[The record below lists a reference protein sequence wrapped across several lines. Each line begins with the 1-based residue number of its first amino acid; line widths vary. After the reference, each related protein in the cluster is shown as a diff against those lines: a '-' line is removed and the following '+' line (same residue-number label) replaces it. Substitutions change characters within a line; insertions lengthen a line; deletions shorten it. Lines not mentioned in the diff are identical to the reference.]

1 VLYLP
6 LEIVVNTRM
15 RHKIA
20 ALFIIIF
27 VLAVCAVRHTA
38 AAPQKRQGKRPA
50 AAPASAAPSAKL
62 PASAE
67 RWVRT
72 TLRKMTLEEKV
83 GQVMW
88 DRADGRFLNEQAPAF
103 LKLKERIRK
112 LHLGGYVIFAG
123 TPHDT
128 AAFANALQRASKLP
142 LLMAADFERGPA
154 MRVALSSAVPDNMA
168 IGATGDPAYAAWAAE
183 LTAREARAMGV
194 QWIYAPVADVNNNPD
209 NPIIN
214 TRSYGEDPAQ
224 VAKFVA
230 AYVRAAEAAGV
241 LSTAKHFP
249 GHGDTATDSH
259 IALGVVT
266 GDRARLER
274 VELPPFR
281 AAIEAG
287 VSSIMTAHL
296 AVPAIEP
303 DSTLPAT
310 LSKNVLSG
318 LLREQLGFKGLIAT
332 DALEMGGVT
341 RLYWPGEV
349 AVRAIE
355 AGADCLLLP
364 PDPELA
370 FRYLMGAVRSGRITE
385 QRLNQSVERILRAK
399 ARVGLHRQRL
409 VSLDNVAKV
418 VADPQAQT
426 RIEQIANA
434 SITLVRDQ
442 ANAIPMSLAGRK
454 KLLVVVM
461 TADPNPADDV
471 FVAEL
476 RRRAE
481 SADVMRLAPDFTEA
495 RAQEV
500 LKRAAGARAVIV
512 ALFVRA
518 VSSKG
523 TVGMP
528 ANQAAL
534 LKQLAASGKPV
545 VAVSFGNPYLIRAFP
560 EVGTYLCAYSTAD
573 ASERAAVR
581 AIFGEVPISGRLP
594 VTIPGIAPLGTGPE
608 RPAIDT
614 KLRDETAGQDARLE
628 KVFQIVE
635 KGIAEKAFPGAVLA
649 VGQKGSLV
657 ALKVFGKFDYSKEA
671 PPVTVD
677 TIYDL
682 ASVSKVVGTTTA
694 AAILYEK
701 GELLLDLPAV
711 RYIPEFGGAPGHDQV
726 TVRHLLRHC
735 SGLAPDGKLFAQ
747 VANGEELLKRIY
759 EMPLAAKP
767 GEKYV
772 YSDLGFIVLGKIIE
786 RITGQPLNIFLQER
800 VYAPLGMKDTLYN
813 PPKSLLPRIP
823 PTEQDGVLRKRVV
836 RGEVHD
842 ENAWV
847 LGGVAG
853 HAGLFSTAPD
863 LAVFAQMMLDGG
875 SYSGRRILKRS
886 TIETFTTHEPEP
898 PSTHALGWEMKS
910 ACALSSECRW
920 AGASITPRWYGHTG
934 FTGTTIWIE
943 PEQQLFVILLTNRV
957 HPTRAN
963 NKIGD
968 VRAALHDAVV
978 ESLK

>member
-1 VLYLP
+1 
-6 LEIVVNTRM
+6 M
-15 RHKIA
+15 
-20 ALFIIIF
+20 
-27 VLAVCAVRHTA
+27 A
-38 AAPQKRQGKRPA
+38 AAPQKRPGKRPA
-50 AAPASAAPSAKL
+50 AAPAPVPPSSARL

-88 DRADGRFLNEQAPAF
+88 DRADGRFLNEQDPAF

-142 LLMAADFERGPA
+142 LLIAADFERGPA

-168 IGATGDPAYAAWAAE
+168 IGATGDPAYAAFAAE

-230 AYVRAAEAAGV
+230 AYVRAAEAGGV

-281 AAIEAG
+281 AAIDAG
-287 VSSIMTAHL
+287 ASSIMTAHL

-303 DSTLPAT
+303 DTTLQAT
-310 LSKNVLSG
+310 LSRNVLTG

-349 AVRAIE
+349 AVRALE

-364 PDPELA
+364 PEPELA
-370 FRYLMGAVRSGRITE
+370 FRSLRDAVRSGRITE

-399 ARVGLHRQRL
+399 ARLGLHRQRL
-409 VSLDNVAKV
+409 VSLDNVGKV

-442 ANAIPMSLAGRK
+442 VNAIPMSLAGRK
-454 KLLVVVM
+454 KLLAVVM
-461 TADPNPADDV
+461 ATGPNPADEV

-481 SADVMRLAPDFTEA
+481 TADIMRLAPDFTEA

-500 LKRAAGARAVIV
+500 LKRAAGADAVIA

-518 VSSKG
+518 VSGKG

-545 VAVSFGNPYLIRAFP
+545 IAISFGNPYLIRAFP

-581 AIFGEVPISGRLP
+581 AIFGEVPVSGRLP

-608 RPAIDT
+608 RPAVDT
-614 KLRDETAGQDARLE
+614 KLRDETAGQEARFAR
-628 KVFQIVE
+628 VFQAVE
-635 KGIAEKAFPGAVLA
+635 KWIGERAFPGAVLA
-649 VGQKGSLV
+649 VGQKGSLA
-657 ALKVFGKFDYSKEA
+657 ALKAFGKFDYSKEA
-671 PPVTVD
+671 PPVATD

-701 GELLLDLPAV
+701 GELLLDLPVV
-711 RYIPEFGGAPGHDQV
+711 RYIPEFAGAPGHEEI
-726 TVRHLLRHC
+726 TVRALLTHS
-735 SGLAPDGKLFAQ
+735 SGLPAYEKLFL
-747 VANGEELLKRIY
+747 EEKDREGILKRIY
-759 EMPLAAKP
+759 AMPMAAKP
-767 GEKYV
+767 GQKMA
-772 YSDLGFIVLGKIIE
+772 YSDFGIILVGE
-786 RITGQPLNIFLQER
+786 IIQRITGMPLDGFLREQ
-800 VYAPLGMKDTLYN
+800 VFDPLGMKNTGYN
-813 PPKSLLPRIP
+813 PAPSLLLRIP
-823 PTEQDGVLRKRVV
+823 PTEDDPFRKRVV
-836 RGEVHD
+836 RGQVHD
-842 ENAWV
+842 ENCFV
-847 LGGVAG
+847 MGGVCG
-853 HAGLFSTAPD
+853 HAGLFSAAGD
-863 LAVFAQMMLDGG
+863 LAVFAQMMLNGG
-875 SYSGRRILKRS
+875 TYGGRRILKRS
-886 TIETFTTHEPEP
+886 TVDLFTTRQPGP
-898 PSTHALGWEMKS
+898 PNSTRALGWD
-910 ACALSSECRW
+910 
-920 AGASITPRWYGHTG
+920 TPPAKGTWTGDYMSPRSFIHTG
-934 FTGTTIWIE
+934 FTGTSVVVD
-943 PEQQLFVILLTNRV
+943 PDKDLFVILLTNRV
-957 HPTRAN
+957 HPTRENPRIA
-963 NKIGD
+963 KA
-968 VRAALHDAVV
+968 RADIHNAIV
-978 ESLK
+978 ETLTGSKQ

>member
-1 VLYLP
+1 
-6 LEIVVNTRM
+6 M
-15 RHKIA
+15 RHNIA
-20 ALFIIIF
+20 ALFIVIF
-27 VLAVCAVRHTA
+27 VLSVCAVGYGA

-50 AAPASAAPSAKL
+50 AVPASAAPSARL

-83 GQVMW
+83 GQVIW
-88 DRADGRFLNEQAPAF
+88 DRADGRFLNEQVPAF

-168 IGATGDPAYAAWAAE
+168 IGATGDPAYAALAAE

-214 TRSYGEDPAQ
+214 TRSYGEDPEQ

-274 VELPPFR
+274 IELPPFR

-318 LLREQLGFKGLIAT
+318 LLREQLGFKGLITT

-341 RLYWPGEV
+341 RLYWPGEA
-349 AVRAIE
+349 AVRAFE

-370 FRYLMGAVRSGRITE
+370 FRYLLDAVRSRRITE

-409 VSLDNVAKV
+409 VSLDNVGKV

-454 KLLVVVM
+454 KLLAVVM

-481 SADVMRLAPDFTEA
+481 SADVVRLAPDFTEA

-500 LKRAAGARAVIV
+500 LGRAAGANAVIA

-560 EVGTYLCAYSTAD
+560 EVGTYLCAYSTAE

-594 VTIPGIAPLGTGPE
+594 VTIPGIAPLGTGLE

-614 KLRDETAGQDARLE
+614 KLRDETAGQEARFAR
-628 KVFQIVE
+628 VFQVVE
-635 KGIAEKAFPGAVLA
+635 KWIGERAFPGAVLA
-649 VGQKGSLV
+649 VGYKGSLA
-657 ALKVFGKFDYSKEA
+657 ALKAFGKFDYSPQA
-671 PPVTVD
+671 PPVTTD

-701 GELLLDLPAV
+701 GELLLDLPVV
-711 RYIPEFGGAPGHDQV
+711 RYIPEFAGTPGHEEI
-726 TVRHLLRHC
+726 TVRQLLTHS
-735 SGLAPDGKLFAQ
+735 SGLPGITPFYK
-747 VANGEELLKRIY
+747 EEKDREGLLKRAY
-759 EMPLAAKP
+759 AVPLVRQP
-767 GEKYV
+767 GQKFE
-772 YSDLGFIVLGKIIE
+772 YSDVGIILMAEIIE
-786 RITGQPLNIFLQER
+786 RISGQPLDRFLQEMLF
-800 VYAPLGMKDTLYN
+800 APLGMKDTFYR
-813 PPKSLLPRIP
+813 PSSSLLPRIP
-823 PTEQDGVLRKRVV
+823 PTEEDPFRQRVV

-842 ENAWV
+842 ENCWV
-847 LGGVAG
+847 MGGVCG
-853 HAGLFSTAPD
+853 HAGLFSTAGD
-863 LAVFAQMMLDGG
+863 LAVFCQMLLNGG
-875 SYSGRRILKRS
+875 TYGGQRILRR
-886 TIETFTTHEPEP
+886 TMIDAFTALQPGP
-898 PSTHALGWEMKS
+898 PGAYRGLGWDKPGS
-910 ACALSSECRW
+910 SFWKAGDFFSLSSF
-920 AGASITPRWYGHTG
+920 GHTG
-934 FTGTTIWIE
+934 FTGTSIYLD
-943 PEQQLFVILLTNRV
+943 PEKELFVVLLTNRV
-957 HPTRAN
+957 HPTRENLRIA
-963 NKIGD
+963 KARPEI
-968 VRAALHDAVV
+968 HDAVV
-978 ESLK
+978 ETLVGSKQ

>member
-1 VLYLP
+1 
-6 LEIVVNTRM
+6 M

-27 VLAVCAVRHTA
+27 VLAVCAARHVA

-50 AAPASAAPSAKL
+50 AAPAPVAPSAKL

-72 TLRKMTLEEKV
+72 SLRKMKLEEKV
-83 GQVMW
+83 GQVIW
-88 DRADGRFLNEQAPAF
+88 DRADGRFLNEQDPAF

-112 LHLGGYVIFAG
+112 LHLGGFVIFAG

-142 LLMAADFERGPA
+142 LLIAADFERGPA

-168 IGATGDPAYAAWAAE
+168 IGATGDPAYAAFAAE

-370 FRYLMGAVRSGRITE
+370 FRYLLGAVRSGRITE

-409 VSLDNVAKV
+409 VSLDNVGKV

-454 KLLVVVM
+454 KLLAVVM
-461 TADPNPADDV
+461 TASPNPAGDV

-481 SADVMRLAPDFTEA
+481 SADIMRLAPDFTEA

-500 LKRAAGARAVIV
+500 LKRAAGADAVIA
-512 ALFVRA
+512 ALFVWA
-518 VSSKG
+518 VSGKG

-528 ANQAAL
+528 ASQAAL

-545 VAVSFGNPYLIRAFP
+545 VAISFGNPYLIRAFP
-560 EVGTYLCAYSTAD
+560 EVGTYLCAYSTAG

-608 RPAIDT
+608 QPAIDA
-614 KLRDETAGQDARLE
+614 KLRDETAGKEARFTR
-628 KVFQIVE
+628 VFQVVE
-635 KGIAEKAFPGAVLA
+635 KWIGERAFPGAVLA
-649 VGQKGSLV
+649 VGYKGSLA
-657 ALKVFGKFDYSKEA
+657 ALKAFGKFDYSAEA
-671 PPVTVD
+671 PQVTTD

-701 GELLLDLPAV
+701 GELLLDLPVV
-711 RYIPEFGGAPGHDQV
+711 RYIPEFAGTPGHDEII
-726 TVRHLLRHC
+726 VRQLLTHS
-735 SGLAPDGKLFAQ
+735 SGLPAYEKLFL
-747 VANGEELLKRIY
+747 EEQDREGILKRIY
-759 EMPLAAKP
+759 TMPMAAKP
-767 GEKYV
+767 GQKMA
-772 YSDLGFIVLGKIIE
+772 YSDFGIILVGE
-786 RITGQPLNIFLQER
+786 IIQRITGMPLDGFLREH
-800 VYAPLGMKDTLYN
+800 VFDPLGMKNTGYT
-813 PPKSLLPRIP
+813 PAPSLLPRIP
-823 PTEQDGVLRKRVV
+823 PTEDDPFRKRVV
-836 RGEVHD
+836 RGQVHD
-842 ENAWV
+842 ENCFV
-847 LGGVAG
+847 MGGVCG
-853 HAGLFSTAPD
+853 HAGLFSAAGD
-863 LAVFAQMMLDGG
+863 LAVFAQMMLNGG
-875 SYSGRRILKRS
+875 AYGGRRILRRS
-886 TIETFTTHEPEP
+886 TVDLFTTRQPGP
-898 PSTHALGWEMKS
+898 PGSTRCLGWDSPGPKAPFVGEHFS
-910 ACALSSECRW
+910 TNSF
-920 AGASITPRWYGHTG
+920 IHTG
-934 FTGTTIWIE
+934 FTGTSIAID
-943 PEQQLFVILLTNRV
+943 PEKELFVILLTNRV
-957 HPTRAN
+957 HPTRENLRIA
-963 NKIGD
+963 KARPEI
-968 VRAALHDAVV
+968 HDAIV
-978 ESLK
+978 ETLVGSQQ

>member
-1 VLYLP
+1 
-6 LEIVVNTRM
+6 M

-27 VLAVCAVRHTA
+27 VLAVCAIGYGA

-50 AAPASAAPSAKL
+50 AVPASAAPAARL

-112 LHLGGYVIFAG
+112 VHLGGYVIFAG

-142 LLMAADFERGPA
+142 LLIAADFERGPA
-154 MRVALSSAVPDNMA
+154 MRVALSSTVPDNMA

-230 AYVRAAEAAGV
+230 AYVRAAEAGGV

-266 GDRARLER
+266 GDRVRLER

-281 AAIEAG
+281 AAIDAG
-287 VSSIMTAHL
+287 ISSIMTAHL

-349 AVRAIE
+349 AVRAFE

-370 FRYLMGAVRSGRITE
+370 FRYLLDAVRSGRITQ

-409 VSLDNVAKV
+409 VSLDNVGKV

-454 KLLVVVM
+454 KLLAVVM
-461 TADPNPADDV
+461 AADPNPADDV

-481 SADVMRLAPDFTEA
+481 SADVVRLAPDFTEA

-500 LKRAAGARAVIV
+500 LRRAAGADAVIA

-528 ANQAAL
+528 ANQAAV

-545 VAVSFGNPYLIRAFP
+545 VAISFGNPYLIRAFP
-560 EVGTYLCAYSTAD
+560 EVGTYLCAYSTAE

-614 KLRDETAGQDARLE
+614 KLRDETAGQDARFAR
-628 KVFQIVE
+628 VFQVVE
-635 KGIAEKAFPGAVLA
+635 KWIGERAFPGAVLA
-649 VGQKGSLV
+649 VGYKGSLA
-657 ALKVFGKFDYSKEA
+657 ALKAFGKFDYSPPA
-671 PPVTVD
+671 PPVTTD

-694 AAILYEK
+694 AAILYEN

-711 RYIPEFGGAPGHDQV
+711 RYIPEFAGAPGHEEI
-726 TVRHLLRHC
+726 TVRQLLTHS
-735 SGLAPDGKLFAQ
+735 SGLPPYEKLFL
-747 VANGEELLKRIY
+747 EEKDREGILKRIY
-759 EMPLAAKP
+759 AMPMAAKP
-767 GEKYV
+767 GQRMA
-772 YSDLGFIVLGKIIE
+772 YSDFGIILVGE
-786 RITGQPLNIFLQER
+786 IIQRISGLPLDRLLREQVFD
-800 VYAPLGMKDTLYN
+800 PLGMKNTGYT
-813 PPKSLLPRIP
+813 PASSLLPRIP
-823 PTEQDGVLRKRVV
+823 PTEDDPFRKRVV
-836 RGEVHD
+836 RAQVHD
-842 ENAWV
+842 ENCYV
-847 LGGVAG
+847 MGGVCG
-853 HAGLFSTAPD
+853 HAGLFSAAGD
-863 LAVFAQMMLDGG
+863 LAVFAQMMLNGG
-875 SYSGRRILKRS
+875 TYGGRRILRRS
-886 TIETFTTHEPEP
+886 TVDLFTTRQPGP
-898 PSTHALGWEMKS
+898 PGSTRCLGWDSPGPKAPFVGQHFPTNS
-910 ACALSSECRW
+910 F
-920 AGASITPRWYGHTG
+920 IHTG
-934 FTGTTIWIE
+934 YTGTSIAID
-943 PEQQLFVILLTNRV
+943 PEKELFVILLTNRV
-957 HPTRAN
+957 HPTRENLRIHKARPE
-963 NKIGD
+963 I
-968 VRAALHDAVV
+968 HDAVV
-978 ESLK
+978 ETLVSSKQ